1 VIIVTARTETPATVN
16 PDLAELT
23 FFGTKSVSIEPP
35 PKQPVA
41 DAMKGRMPFERA
53 PGSSI

>member
-1 VIIVTARTETPATVN
+1 MIIVTARTETPATVN